1 MPVEASESL
10 VLLFTDIVDSTRLM
24 TSMSPDAAE
33 ETRRQHFAVLRES
46 VAEHGGKEIKN
57 LGDGI
62 MILFTSAARAIAC
75 AVAMQQGTE
84 RANRASPHPIE
95 LRTGL
100 SGGDVVRDGGECFG

>member
-1 MPVEASESL
+1 MPVETSESA

-24 TSMSPDAAE
+24 TGMPPDAAE
-33 ETRRQHFAVLRES
+33 ETRRQHFAVLREA
-46 VAEHGGKEIKN
+46 VAEHGGEEIKN

-84 RANRASPHPIE
+84 RANRTSPHTIG
-95 LRTGL
+95 LRGRAER
-100 SGGDVVRDGGECFG
+100 G